1 MKLFDPLREEMIEVD
16 KSGKIIKRKKIKED
30 NTFEINRC
38 KIFSFGKEFVKKLNE
53 RCINERNK

>member
-16 KSGKIIKRKKIKED
+16 KNGEIVKRKKIK
-30 NTFEINRC
+30 NKTFEINRC